1 MDKIAL
7 DKLNAGS
14 EDDFVRALGDIFEH
28 TPGIA
33 RAVHAKRPFASLGAL
48 YEAMDAAV
56 RGQSRDE
63 QGRLLQAHP
72 DLAGKAARAGTLTA
86 DSKAEQSSAGLDA
99 LSEDEYARF
108 HKLNDEY
115 RAKFGIP
122 FIVCVRRH
130 GRDSILREFDR
141 RLGNDAAAEEK
152 AALQEVL
159 RIAALRLDQRV
170 SATDKLKVNGR
181 LSTHVLD
188 VHSGRPAQGIAVEL
202 ATVPRSGAPVV
213 LAKAVTNSDGRT
225 DKPLLADQ
233 PIPVATYE
241 LRFSV
246 GPYFATKDVKLADP
260 PFLDTI
266 PLRFSVA
273 EPEGHYHVPLLL
285 TPWGYSTYRG
295 S

>member
-7 DKLNAGS
+7 DKLSAGS

-33 RAVHAKRPFASLGAL
+33 RAVYAKRPFASLGAL
-48 YEAMDAAV
+48 YEAVETAV
-56 RGQSRDE
+56 RGQPRDD
-63 QGRLLQAHP
+63 QVRLLQAHP

-86 DSKAEQSSAGLDA
+86 DSKAEQSSAGLDQ
-99 LSEDEYARF
+99 LSEEQYARF
-108 HKLNDEY
+108 LKLNNEY
-115 RAKFGIP
+115 REKFDIP

-130 GRDSILREFDR
+130 SRDSILREFER
-141 RLGNDAAAEEK
+141 RLGNDSAVEEK
-152 AALQEVL
+152 AALNEVL

-202 ATVPRSGAPVV
+202 VTVPKSGPHVF
-213 LAKAVTNSDGRT
+213 LAKAVTNADGRT

-233 PIPVATYE
+233 PIPIGAYE
-241 LRFSV
+241 MRFSV
-246 GPYFATKDVKLADP
+246 GPYFAAKAVKLADP
-260 PFLDTI
+260 PFLDVV

>member
-1 MDKIAL
+1 MDKITL

-33 RAVHAKRPFASLGAL
+33 RTVHAKRPFASLGAL
-48 YEAMDAAV
+48 YEAMEGAV
-56 RGQSRDE
+56 RGQSRDD
-63 QGRLLQAHP
+63 QVKLLQAHP
-72 DLAGKAARAGTLTA
+72 DLAGKAARAGTLTVE
-86 DSKAEQSSAGLDA
+86 SKAEQASAGLDH

-115 RAKFGIP
+115 RKKFGIP

-152 AALQEVL
+152 AALSEVL

-170 SATDKLKVNGR
+170 SATDRLKVHGR

-202 ATVPRSGAPVV
+202 VTVPKSGPAVV
-213 LAKAVTNSDGRT
+213 LAKAVTNADGRT

-233 PIPVATYE
+233 PIPIATYE
-241 LRFSV
+241 MRFSV
-246 GPYFATKDVKLADP
+246 GPYFATKGIKLADP

-273 EPEGHYHVPLLL
+273 EPEGHYHVPLLM

>member
-14 EDDFVRALGDIFEH
+14 EDDFVRALGDVFEH
-28 TPGIA
+28 TPGLA
-33 RAVHAKRPFASLGAL
+33 RAVYAKRPFGSLGAL
-48 YEAMDAAV
+48 YEAMESAV

-63 QGRLLQAHP
+63 QVRLLQAHP

-86 DSKAEQSSAGLDA
+86 DSKAEQSSAGLDQ
-99 LSEDEYARF
+99 LSEDEYTRF
-108 HKLNDEY
+108 HKLNEEY
-115 RAKFGIP
+115 RKKFGIP

-141 RLGNDAAAEEK
+141 RLGNDAATEEK
-152 AALQEVL
+152 AALTEVL

-170 SATDKLKVNGR
+170 SATDRLKVNGR

-202 ATVPRSGAPVV
+202 LTVPRSGPPVV
-213 LAKAVTNSDGRT
+213 LARALTNADGRT
-225 DKPLLADQ
+225 EKPLLADQ
-233 PIPVATYE
+233 PIPIAAYE

-246 GPYFATKDVKLADP
+246 GPYFATKDIKLADP

>member
-14 EDDFVRALGDIFEH
+14 EDDFVRGLGDIFEH
-28 TPGIA
+28 TPGLA
-33 RAVHAKRPFASLGAL
+33 RAVYAKRPFSSLGAL
-48 YEAMDAAV
+48 YDAMETAV

-63 QGRLLQAHP
+63 QVRLLQAHP
-72 DLAGKAARAGTLTA
+72 DLAGKAARGGTLTA
-86 DSKAEQSSAGLDA
+86 DSKAEQSGAGLDQ
-99 LSEDEYARF
+99 LSDDEYARF

-115 RAKFGIP
+115 RKKFDIP

-130 GRDSILREFDR
+130 SRDSILREFER
-141 RLGNDAAAEEK
+141 RLGNEPAAEEK
-152 AALQEVL
+152 SALNEVL
-159 RIAALRLDQRV
+159 RIAALRLDQRA
-170 SATDKLKVNGR
+170 SATDKLKVHGR

-202 ATVPRSGAPVV
+202 LAVPKSGPQVF
-213 LAKAVTNSDGRT
+213 LAKAVTNADGRT

-233 PIPVATYE
+233 PIPIGTYE
-241 LRFSV
+241 MRFSV
-246 GPYFATKDVKLADP
+246 GPYFASKAVKLADP
-260 PFLDTI
+260 PFLDVV

>member
-14 EDDFVRALGDIFEH
+14 EADFVRALGDIFEH

-33 RAVHAKRPFASLGAL
+33 SAVYAKRPFASRGAL
-48 YEAMDAAV
+48 YEAMETAV
-56 RGQSRDE
+56 RGQPRDD
-63 QGRLLQAHP
+63 QVKLLQAHP

-86 DSKAEQSSAGLDA
+86 DSKAEQSSAGLDR
-99 LSEDEYARF
+99 LSEEEHARF
-108 HKLNDEY
+108 HQLNDQY
-115 RAKFGIP
+115 RKKFGIP

-130 GRDSILREFDR
+130 GRDSVLREFER

-152 AALQEVL
+152 AALNEVL

-170 SATDKLKVNGR
+170 SATDKLKVHGR

-202 ATVPRSGAPVV
+202 FAVPRSGPPIP

-225 DKPLLADQ
+225 DRPLLADQ

-241 LRFSV
+241 MRFAV
-246 GPYFATKDVKLADP
+246 GPYFAAKAVKLADP
-260 PFLDTI
+260 PFLDVI

>member
-7 DKLNAGS
+7 DKLNAGR

-28 TPGIA
+28 TPGSA
-33 RAVHAKRPFASLGAL
+33 RAVYAKRPFASLGAL
-48 YEAMDAAV
+48 YEAMDTAV

-63 QGRLLQAHP
+63 QVRLLQAHP

-86 DSKAEQSSAGLDA
+86 GSKAEQSSAGLDQ
-99 LSEDEYARF
+99 LSEDEHARF

-115 RAKFGIP
+115 RKKFGIP

-170 SATDKLKVNGR
+170 SATDRLKVNGR

-202 ATVPRSGAPVV
+202 LTVPKSGPAVV
-213 LAKAVTNSDGRT
+213 LAKAVTNADGRT
-225 DKPLLADQ
+225 DKPLLAEQ
-233 PIPVATYE
+233 PVPIATYE
-241 LRFSV
+241 MRFSV
-246 GPYFATKDVKLADP
+246 GPYFATKGIKLADP

>member
-7 DKLNAGS
+7 DKLSAGS
-14 EDDFVRALGDIFEH
+14 EDDFVRKLGDIFEH

-33 RAVHAKRPFASLGAL
+33 RAVYVKRPFASLGAL
-48 YEAMDAAV
+48 YDAMETVV
-56 RGQSRDE
+56 RGQSRDD
-63 QGRLLQAHP
+63 QARLLQAHP
-72 DLAGKAARAGTLTA
+72 DLAGMAARAGTLTA
-86 DSKAEQSSAGLDA
+86 DSKAEQSSAGLDQ

-108 HKLNDEY
+108 HTLNDEY
-115 RAKFGIP
+115 RQKFGIP

-170 SATDKLKVNGR
+170 GATDRLKVHGR

-202 ATVPRSGAPVV
+202 LTVPQSGRPVV

-225 DKPLLADQ
+225 DKPLLAER
-233 PIPVATYE
+233 PIPIATYE

-246 GPYFATKDVKLADP
+246 GPYFATKGIKLADP

>member
-7 DKLNAGS
+7 DKLNSGS

-33 RAVHAKRPFASLGAL
+33 RAVYAKRPFNSLGAL
-48 YEAMDAAV
+48 YEAMDVSV
-56 RGQSRDE
+56 RAQSRDE
-63 QGRLLQAHP
+63 QVRLLQAHP
-72 DLAGKAARAGTLTA
+72 DLAGKAARAGKLTA
-86 DSKAEQSSAGLDA
+86 DSKAEQSSAGLDQ
-99 LSEDEYARF
+99 LSEEEYARF

-115 RAKFGIP
+115 RDKFGIP

-152 AALQEVL
+152 TALQEVL
-159 RIAALRLDQRV
+159 RIAALRLEQRV
-170 SATDKLKVNGR
+170 SATDKLKVHGR

-202 ATVPRSGAPVV
+202 FTMPCSGQPVL

-233 PIPVATYE
+233 PIAIATYE

-246 GPYFATKDVKLADP
+246 GSYFAAKGVKLADP